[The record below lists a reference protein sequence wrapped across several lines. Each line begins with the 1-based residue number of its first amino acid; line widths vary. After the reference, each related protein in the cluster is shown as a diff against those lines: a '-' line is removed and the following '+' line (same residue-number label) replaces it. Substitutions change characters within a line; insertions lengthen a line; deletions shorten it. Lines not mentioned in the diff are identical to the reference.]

1 MEVRVNNMTKL
12 GFQEHEIEKA
22 KKFAKNT
29 SIWAKNHQPLSE
41 EFKKQIITEREPD
54 DLDLEI

>member
-1 MEVRVNNMTKL
+1 MTKL